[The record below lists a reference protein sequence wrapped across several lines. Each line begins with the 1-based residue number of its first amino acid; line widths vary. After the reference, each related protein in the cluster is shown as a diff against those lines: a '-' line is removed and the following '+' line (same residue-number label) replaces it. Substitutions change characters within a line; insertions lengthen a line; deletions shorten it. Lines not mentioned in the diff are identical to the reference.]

1 MSNNFSISRLKLK
14 ELLPKLLLLSFSSIG
29 IILLQYSVIVKKTGE
44 RNLLSYQTE
53 DKNEAI
59 QLSFVNKTPSIG
71 FANIMSSW
79 LYLKF
84 IQYFGDTEARN
95 KTGYALTNDYFTEI
109 ANRDPRF
116 MDAFF
121 RLDTAMSLFAASPQR
136 SVELLKKVLESSPP
150 KFITQIP
157 PYYLWRA
164 KGNNELL
171 FMGDAKA
178 AQKSYANSIISANAY
193 NDEDSNRI
201 ATISRDSIKFLENNP
216 DSKLAR
222 IGAWVSILSNHPDKK
237 TVERVTQEIEKLGGK
252 VTVNQG
258 GAITVQV
265 PKEYR
270 R

>member
-1 MSNNFSISRLKLK
+1 MSNNFFISRLKLK
-14 ELLPKLLLLSFSSIG
+14 ELLPKILLLSFSSIG
-29 IILLQYSVIVKKTGE
+29 IILLQYSTIVKKTSEG
-44 RNLLSYQTE
+44 NFLSYQTE

-71 FANIMSSW
+71 FANIISSW

-109 ANRDPRF
+109 ANRDPKF
-116 MDAFF
+116 MDAF
-121 RLDTAMSLFAASPQR
+121 DTAMSLFAASPER

-178 AQKSYANSIISANAY
+178 AQKSYENSIISANAY
-193 NDEDSNRI
+193 NNEDSNRI

-237 TVERVTQEIEKLGGK
+237 TVERVIHEIEILGGK
-252 VTVNQG
+252 VTVDQG
-258 GAITVQV
+258 RAITVQV
-265 PKEYR
+265 PKE
-270 R
+270 